1 MLERSRAGG
10 IVACVGVAR
19 VGNWEQKGV
28 VVPDVGIVG
37 IVANP
42 SSARDIRRLV
52 ANGAQ
57 VTTNTK
63 INMVKRVLVG
73 LGSVGVSRAL
83 SMTDLG
89 GISATLAD
97 LANRPASKAWPT
109 LDFVDQIL
117 TQSAADTTI
126 AVEAMVAAGVGAIV
140 VLGGDGTN
148 GVVADA
154 CGDVPIA
161 SISTGT
167 NNVFPRSAEP
177 TVVGIAAG
185 LVATGALEADEVACR
200 TKSLTVRSGERRH
213 RALVDVAITA
223 HDSVASGAVWDSS
236 MVREVFL
243 CFAEPHRIGLSSI
256 GAHVR
261 TVRREDPFGLYLRL
275 GRPAVATVRVP
286 LGPGLMADVDLA
298 EVTELPTGTT
308 MRVATPFGVV
318 AIDGERV
325 FRFGSHDTVTVTLLA
340 DGPRAIDVE
349 GAMERAS
356 ARGLLTRITEP
367 PSRRTQISNQS
378 TTTQSGGHP

>member
-1 MLERSRAGG
+1 
-10 IVACVGVAR
+10 
-19 VGNWEQKGV
+19 
-28 VVPDVGIVG
+28 VPDVGVVG

-52 ANGAQ
+52 ANGAL
-57 VTTNTK
+57 VTTNDK
-63 INMVKRVLVG
+63 VNMVKRMLAG
-73 LGSVGVSRAL
+73 LRSVGVSRAL

-97 LANRPASKAWPT
+97 LANGPASKAWPT
-109 LDFVDQIL
+109 LDFVDQNL
-117 TQSAADTTI
+117 TQSAADTTT

-154 CGDVPIA
+154 CGNVPIA

-167 NNVFPRSAEP
+167 NNAFPRGAEP

-185 LVATGALEADEVACR
+185 LVATGALDGDEVACR
-200 TKSLTVRSGERRH
+200 TKTLTVRSGERRH

-236 MVREVFL
+236 TVREVFL

-256 GAHVR
+256 GAHIR

-275 GRPAVATVRVP
+275 GRPATAAVRAP

-298 EVTELPTGTT
+298 EGGEFAIDMT
-308 MRVATPFGVV
+308 MTVATPFGVV
-318 AIDGERV
+318 AVDGERA
-325 FRFGSHDTVTVTLLA
+325 FRFGPHDTVTVTLSA

-349 GAMERAS
+349 GVMALAS
-356 ARGLLTRITEP
+356 ARGLLTWTAEP
-367 PSRRTQISNQS
+367 PWRRPQISNQ
-378 TTTQSGGHP
+378 